1 VEIAEKW
8 EGEWK
13 ADCGQ
18 TPHNCSRKIPYKLQ
32 PFIAGYCYASANIK
46 ALETLGYAEHI
57 CNYVVIL
64 DSWFYGKK
72 SVIGTPSNS
81 GLILE
86 DITSLAE
93 MQIIS
98 INQQSGDI

>member
-1 VEIAEKW
+1 M
-8 EGEWK
+8 
-13 ADCGQ
+13 D
-18 TPHNCSRKIPYKLQ
+18 S
-32 PFIAGYCYASANIK
+32 CYASANIK

-72 SVIGTPSNS
+72 SVIGTLSNS

-86 DITSLAE
+86 DITSLDE

-98 INQQSGDI
+98 MYLEFALNYDCLLLDSVTNCMLSDNLY